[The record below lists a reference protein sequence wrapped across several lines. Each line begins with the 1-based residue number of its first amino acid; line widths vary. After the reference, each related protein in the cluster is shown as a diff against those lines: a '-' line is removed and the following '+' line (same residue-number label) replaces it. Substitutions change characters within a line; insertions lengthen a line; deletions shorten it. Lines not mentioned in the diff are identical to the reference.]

1 MNKNIVISYKTLSD
15 VQTDRVFAEI
25 YNETFV
31 GMKEDFLENFKLFV
45 EFIKEVCYNVF
56 ARQIQ

>member
-56 ARQIQ
+56 AMQIQ